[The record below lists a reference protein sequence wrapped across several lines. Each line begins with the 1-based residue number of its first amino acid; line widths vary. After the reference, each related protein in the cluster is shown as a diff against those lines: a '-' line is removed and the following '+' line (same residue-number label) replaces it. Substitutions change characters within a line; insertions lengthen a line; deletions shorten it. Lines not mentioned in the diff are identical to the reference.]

1 MLLLILMLVA
11 YNWLILA
18 LDADFLSI
26 LSATKSYVINF
37 MLNLTIENIG
47 IIKQAKIALNGLTV
61 IAGENDT
68 GKSTVG
74 KLMFAIVKALSRFE
88 QDLNEDQKKQI
99 RETIESIYF
108 QLRKSYS
115 FQKYP
120 ALKQAFHPDVFVE
133 EVEKLLAHN
142 HLKELNLLLAKKRQI
157 WEQVQSETS
166 LAEIVSTE
174 SHHQTHGVEKINL
187 EFEALNHLIT
197 QKEDKQSVIKRALS
211 KALISEFHFE
221 ITPKHAPWK
230 SFLQIEEG
238 MNHIL
243 EIAIENNQITELE
256 FYDEVFFNDVT
267 FVETPILLQMYDI
280 VNSASTL
287 LEVINEDNK
296 SQRLEQ
302 LGKPKVSLHLKDL
315 MSKLENSQ
323 YFSLTFFEK
332 DNFLV
337 DFLKRIRQLSYG
349 DFYFDNQ
356 LRDFIFKRTSHQEQ
370 IMSYRSVNTASGLKS
385 FGILQ
390 LLVESQFLDER
401 SLLIIDEPET
411 HLHPEWQVEYAK
423 LIVMLAENNIPVLL
437 SSHSPYMIQALKVLC
452 ENSLLKNKASYYL
465 AAPTKDHLTE
475 IVDVTD
481 DLNQIFQTLS
491 KPLQKLVWS

>member
-1 MLLLILMLVA
+1 
-11 YNWLILA
+11 
-18 LDADFLSI
+18 
-26 LSATKSYVINF
+26 
-37 MLNLTIENIG
+37 MLNLTLQNVG

-88 QDLNEDQKKQI
+88 QDLNEDKKKQI

-108 QLRKSYS
+108 QLRKLYS

-120 ALKQAFHPDVFVE
+120 ALKQEFHPEVFVD
-133 EVEKLLAHN
+133 EVEQLLAHHHFN
-142 HLKELNLLLAKKRQI
+142 ELNLLLDKKRRI
-157 WEQVQSETS
+157 WDNLHSELSKNEKQGTEFHS
-166 LAEIVSTE
+166 MTHEI
-174 SHHQTHGVEKINL
+174 EKIQL
-187 EFEALNHLIT
+187 DFEALNHLIT
-197 QKEDKQSVIKRALS
+197 QKEDKKSVIKQALT

-221 ITPKHAPWK
+221 ITPKYAPLK
-230 SFLQIEEG
+230 SFIQIEEG

-243 EIAIENNQITELE
+243 EIEIEDNQIALLE

-267 FVETPILLQMYDI
+267 FIETPILLQMYDI

-287 LEVINEDNK
+287 LEMINEDNK

-323 YFSLTFFEK
+323 YFSLFEK
-332 DNFLV
+332 ENFLI
-337 DFLKRIRQLSYG
+337 DFLEQIRQLIHG
-349 DFYFDNQ
+349 DFYFDKK
-356 LRDFIFKRTSHQEQ
+356 LKDFIFKRANNQEQ
-370 IMSYRSVNTASGLKS
+370 VMSYRSVNTASGLKS
-385 FGILQ
+385 FGTLQ

-411 HLHPEWQVEYAK
+411 HLHPQWQLEYAK

-437 SSHSPYMIQALKVLC
+437 SSHSPYMIQALKVFS
-452 ENSLLKNKASYYL
+452 ENSPLKNKANYYL
-465 AAPTKDHLTE
+465 AAPTKDNLTE
-475 IVDVTD
+475 IIDVTD

-491 KPLQKLVWS
+491 KPLQKLVWN